1 MGDTDP
7 AKRRSLTGAGQ
18 TRIASGGTIAI
29 DAAANVAATN
39 VELDGNGTLTGAGT
53 LTVNGTLLWTG
64 GTMSGSGSTVVSSG
78 ATLTLNT
85 FVQTLSGRTLTNAG
99 ADPRRYG
106 FLFGPDQRRDVQQP
120 TRRTFS
126 IQDDSGLRDD
136 TGARRRSTMQV
147 RSARRGEPERVR
159 FNQAFRS

>member
-1 MGDTDP
+1 
-7 AKRRSLTGAGQ
+7 
-18 TRIASGGTIAI
+18 
-29 DAAANVAATN
+29 
-39 VELDGNGTLTGAGT
+39 
-53 LTVNGTLLWTG
+53 
-64 GTMSGSGSTVVSSG
+64 MSGSGSTVVSSG

-99 ADPRRYG
+99 AATLADTG
-106 FLFGPDQRRDVQQP
+106 FYLDLTNGATFNNQLGA
-120 TRRTFS
+120 TFS

-136 TGARRRSTMQV
+136 TGPRRRSTMQV